1 MSEGKLAGRTAV
13 VTGGNSGIGHAMAVG
28 LARAGADV
36 AVWARN
42 VEKSVSVVDEIRAL
56 GVKATAVQ
64 CDITDEQAVDEAMER
79 TVEELGPLDCFV
91 ANAGIAEAAPITEMS
106 LDTWHR
112 VLRTN
117 LDGGFLCS
125 RAAARRFVAQGTGGS
140 MIVVSST
147 ISRYGGAGQAAYATS
162 KTGLIGLART
172 LAVELAR
179 HQVRCNVLIPG
190 WTRTAMNTHLQA
202 DEKFMQVTTAR
213 TPARRWADPE
223 EFYEVA
229 AFLGDPALT
238 FHTGNEIVVDGGYT
252 IF

>member
-1 MSEGKLAGRTAV
+1 MSQGKLAGRTAV
-13 VTGGNSGIGHAMAVG
+13 VTGGNSGIGHAIAVG

-42 VEKSVSVVDEIRAL
+42 VEKSASVVDEIRAL

-64 CDITDEQAVDEAMER
+64 CDIADEQAVDEAMKR
-79 TVEELGPLDCFV
+79 TVEELGSLDCFV
-91 ANAGIAEAAPITEMS
+91 ANAGIAEAAPITEMT

-125 RAAARRFVAQGTGGS
+125 RAAARQFVAQGTGGS

-162 KTGLIGLART
+162 KTGLLGLART

-190 WTRTAMNTHLQA
+190 WTRTSMNTHLQA
-202 DEKFMQVTTAR
+202 DEKFMKVTTSR

-229 AFLGDPALT
+229 AFLADPTLT